1 MTNVISVPTGCMDA
15 LDQASAM
22 LTITSYQ
29 EITST
34 IATVRARR

>member
-1 MTNVISVPTGCMDA
+1 MTNVIAVSTGCMDA

-22 LTITSYQ
+22 PTIASYQ
-29 EITST
+29 EITSA